1 MEGDISKRKM
11 ISLYELLCLVS
22 NLEKFPNMSKEC
34 TQELMASYYQA
45 LALAKTNG
53 TWDATEIDITSYTHL
68 IQFLESKNHSR
79 EKSKTLSKLKLS

>member
-22 NLEKFPNMSKEC
+22 NLENFPNMSKEC

-45 LALAKTNG
+45 LAQAKG
-53 TWDATEIDITSYTHL
+53 T
-68 IQFLESKNHSR
+68 
-79 EKSKTLSKLKLS
+79 